1 MVLLLD
7 RVASRYHVRPSRLL
21 RSSWIDWQI
30 DSAVALVG
38 MYVEGKQQ
46 ERDKKGKPKWTI
58 KQILN
63 GEANRSR
70 ISIGDIMALAVASGQ
85 TQIDL

>member
-1 MVLLLD
+1 
-7 RVASRYHVRPSRLL
+7 
-21 RSSWIDWQI
+21 
-30 DSAVALVG
+30 